1 MKFGFCLGIRKPDKA
16 LRFNTLRSS
25 RHRLSLAVSRFFVNV
40 AANVGRMPH
49 VTSRLPLSF
58 RRNAAQFSKIFYIR
72 CGNKKTKV
80 QSLSWQRR
88 FFGAAASICEQTRPQ
103 PNLICRHARG
113 HTLGFG
119 VGGPSGGRGG
129 SGCVRKGSVKSVRE
143 SSVVKKI
150 ENSENS
156 REKTMKKSGSGI
168 KQRANRRSFLKN
180 GVLGV
185 GVAAAGAGLLAKASP
200 AFGQG
205 LGDNDR
211 APITKGDIA
220 ILTFLSALEQVEADL
235 WIQYAE
241 LGGATNQG
249 LSPIDLP
256 FKMGLAPNYITGLMV
271 LDGDMPQY
279 ISDNT
284 DDEISHHRFLNNY
297 LQSKGAKPI
306 DLSQF
311 AILPPSQVTGV
322 PQTGRLT
329 NLRQLTVD
337 TTWWTRYRS
346 DNHNPDLGGTFE
358 NAVPDLA
365 KGQHPAI
372 PQTDAEAALNADG
385 SIPNHLQ
392 AIASTAGFHFAFIE
406 QGGSSL
412 YPALAQKVT
421 SLEVLR
427 LLLSIGGSE
436 IMHFQT
442 WHDKAGNAPNITD
455 GNLTFPNLNGGV
467 DPNNGA
473 TTVDGTPAA
482 DLFQTNLIMPEP
494 TVFLNP
500 ELGPV
505 AIIRP
510 TSTAQGGAVASV
522 VSFVDDGLFLDPA
535 TNKNTGIVNVLM
547 RLAEEADAVLRRL

>member
-1 MKFGFCLGIRKPDKA
+1 MEK
-16 LRFNTLRSS
+16 S
-25 RHRLSLAVSRFFVNV
+25 R
-40 AANVGRMPH
+40 
-49 VTSRLPLSF
+49 T
-58 RRNAAQFSKIFYIR
+58 
-72 CGNKKTKV
+72 
-80 QSLSWQRR
+80 
-88 FFGAAASICEQTRPQ
+88 
-103 PNLICRHARG
+103 
-113 HTLGFG
+113 
-119 VGGPSGGRGG
+119 
-129 SGCVRKGSVKSVRE
+129 
-143 SSVVKKI
+143 
-150 ENSENS
+150 
-156 REKTMKKSGSGI
+156 GI
-168 KQRANRRSFLKN
+168 KGIANRRSFLKN

-185 GVAAAGAGLLAKASP
+185 GAAAVGAGLLVDESA
-200 AFGQG
+200 AFGRERE
-205 LGDNDR
+205 DEDR

-241 LGGATNQG
+241 LGGPTPAVPGAEG
-249 LSPIDLP
+249 LSPIDLQLNG
-256 FKMGLAPNYITGLMV
+256 KAITTGLARAYVTALQV

-279 ISDNT
+279 IADNT

-297 LQSKGAKPI
+297 LASKGAKTI

-322 PQTGRLT
+322 PQKGRLT
-329 NLRQLTVD
+329 NLKQLTVD

-346 DNHNPDLGGTFE
+346 ATQNPDLGGTFE

-372 PQTDAEAALNADG
+372 PLTNADLALNPDG

-421 SLEVLR
+421 NLEVLR
-427 LLLSIGGSE
+427 VLLSIGGSE

-442 WHDKAGNAPNITD
+442 WHDKAGNAPNISD
-455 GNLTFPNLNGGV
+455 PGQNLSFPNLNGGV
-467 DPNNGA
+467 DPNTGA
-473 TTVDGTPAA
+473 TTVDGVPAA

-494 TVFLNP
+494 SVFLNP
-500 ELGPV
+500 KLGPV

-510 TSTAQGGAVASV
+510 TSTSQGGAVASV

-535 TNKNTGIVNVLM
+535 TNKNTEIVEVLM
-547 RLAEEADAVLRRL
+547 RLAEEADEAQRRL